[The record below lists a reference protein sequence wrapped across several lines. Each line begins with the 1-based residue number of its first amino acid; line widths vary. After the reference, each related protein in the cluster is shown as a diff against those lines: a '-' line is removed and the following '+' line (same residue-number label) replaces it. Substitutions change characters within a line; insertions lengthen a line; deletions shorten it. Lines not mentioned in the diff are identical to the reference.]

1 MYLLERLLAEIDLE
15 KEYLL
20 LLEMEELDVKYKNKR
35 KFDELTSSQITEMT

>member
-15 KEYLL
+15 HEYLL

-35 KFDELTSSQITEMT
+35 KFDELTPKL